1 MRRYRAKKS
10 QEDPIVLA
18 EKNHDDVRKCRER
31 MSDEAKE
38 EIKRQDKV
46 RKKEK
51 RVRKIL

>member
-1 MRRYRAKKS
+1 M
-10 QEDPIVLA
+10 LA

-46 RKKEK
+46 RKKEE

>member
-1 MRRYRAKKS
+1 MGRYRAQKNQK
-10 QEDPIVLA
+10 DLIVLA
-18 EKNHDDVRKCRER
+18 EKNHYDVRKCRER

-46 RKKEK
+46 RMKEA